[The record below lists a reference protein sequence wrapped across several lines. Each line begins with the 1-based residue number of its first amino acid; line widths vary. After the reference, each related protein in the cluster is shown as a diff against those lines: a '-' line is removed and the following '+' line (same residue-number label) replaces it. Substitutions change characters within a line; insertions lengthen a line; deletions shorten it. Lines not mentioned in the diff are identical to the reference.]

1 MRKEVGKV
9 NCGVKLWCEGEGK
22 KRGKEREEKGENS
35 KR

>member
-1 MRKEVGKV
+1 MGKGGEKV